1 MNDLYLHFKHVN
13 HQTLKIEACENE
25 GLTLKHV
32 NNLDLHFKHM
42 NYQDLKTG
50 SCEIKT
56 CEKWQKC

>member
-25 GLTLKHV
+25 GQTLKHV
-32 NNLDLHFKHM
+32 NNLDLHFKHV
-42 NYQDLKTG
+42 NYRDLKTG

-56 CEKWQKC
+56 CE